1 MSTGLPEG
9 GSLPP
14 PLPPVSPG
22 LQPPAGPPLQPPASP
37 PPQPPASPPPQTP
50 AGPPIGGWPAP
61 SLPLA
66 VATAPPT
73 ATAVGTNQPP
83 VGAWLLLGVALAAV
97 VGALLPWAELRL
109 ERVPGLSARVNGT
122 EGDGR
127 ITLALGII
135 IGLAAVLAFVSRRLA
150 LWAAVLAIVASVLL
164 ILIAV
169 IDIADVRRT
178 ADEPRLVFV
187 NVRVGSGLWL
197 TLAAGIV
204 GVIGAVLLLV
214 RRRR

>member
-14 PLPPVSPG
+14 PPPPAPRPSPA
-22 LQPPAGPPLQPPASP
+22 LQPPAGPPLQPPAGP
-37 PPQPPASPPPQTP
+37 PPQPPL
-50 AGPPIGGWPAP
+50 GPPIAAWPAP
-61 SLPLA
+61 LTPGV
-66 VATAPPT
+66 VAGAPPT
-73 ATAVGTNQPP
+73 AAAIGSAPPP

-97 VGALLPWAELRL
+97 IGALLPWAELSL
-109 ERVPGLSARVNGT
+109 EQVPGLSARVNGT

-127 ITLALGII
+127 ITLALGIV
-135 IGLAAVLAFVSRRLA
+135 IGLAAVLAFVSRRLV
-150 LWAAVLAIVASVLL
+150 LWAAVLAVVASALL
-164 ILIAV
+164 ILISI

-178 ADEPRLVFV
+178 ANEPRLVFV

-197 TLAAGIV
+197 TLVAGIV
-204 GVIGAVLLLV
+204 GVVAGVVLLV